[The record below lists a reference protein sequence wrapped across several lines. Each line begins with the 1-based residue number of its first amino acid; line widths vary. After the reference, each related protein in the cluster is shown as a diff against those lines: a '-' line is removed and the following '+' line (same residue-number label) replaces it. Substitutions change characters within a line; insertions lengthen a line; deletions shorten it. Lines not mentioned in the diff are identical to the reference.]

1 MQELKR
7 SAISRLFS
15 FRRPDGFIVFLVTL
29 SVLSASLILLREAT
43 YGVWVSW
50 DSMNYIA
57 GANKLLTG
65 NFLVAYPA
73 TTPPLFP
80 ILLTSANLFAVDPR
94 DIAGPLNAAAFGL
107 SVFVAGQWLRSRIE
121 SGFLIVWGCLA
132 IMFSIPLTNAA
143 SIALTEVV
151 FVLLTILA
159 LIEIDKF
166 LNTSQRSSLVWAA
179 LYTALACMTRYAGI
193 ALIMTIVLLL
203 VFQHNVKLF
212 ESVKRIAAY
221 LLIAI
226 TPLGL
231 WLLRNILITGT
242 LTGNRR
248 PSNAIL
254 LETLEQT
261 NGVISKW
268 VFLDLSLGGVQV
280 VALILVGIALL
291 ALMIAAGYNLIRSY
305 QDTEARNNYSP
316 FYTFGTFTLVYISF
330 IIMSQMTTHLAPPGN
345 RFLSPVYIPLL
356 FVAVFTMD
364 RFIRYQQKRRLLP
377 SVSNW
382 PIIGTIVPTGV
393 NILTVIL
400 AIVLTLWLY
409 QAVLLNAAIIQKSN
423 AGRYGG
429 FASPKWSHSEV
440 IRYIK
445 AHHISGVVYSNVPP
459 AIYFNVTA
467 QEVLEFSWN
476 LPASIY
482 SDKKGLKCIKLPF
495 KWHELT
501 QRMEREHTTSDDE
514 YIVWFYNWSPWASRY
529 DYDFHEIGALSY
541 MELVVE
547 LSDGVIFQVSKN

>member
-1 MQELKR
+1 
-7 SAISRLFS
+7 
-15 FRRPDGFIVFLVTL
+15 
-29 SVLSASLILLREAT
+29 
-43 YGVWVSW
+43 
-50 DSMNYIA
+50 
-57 GANKLLTG
+57 
-65 NFLVAYPA
+65 
-73 TTPPLFP
+73 
-80 ILLTSANLFAVDPR
+80 
-94 DIAGPLNAAAFGL
+94 
-107 SVFVAGQWLRSRIE
+107 
-121 SGFLIVWGCLA
+121 
-132 IMFSIPLTNAA
+132 
-143 SIALTEVV
+143 
-151 FVLLTILA
+151 
-159 LIEIDKF
+159 
-166 LNTSQRSSLVWAA
+166 
-179 LYTALACMTRYAGI
+179 MTRYAGI

-242 LTGNRR
+242 LTGIRR

-268 VFLDLSLGGVQV
+268 VFLDLSLGGVQI

-291 ALMIAAGYNLIRSY
+291 TLMITAGYNLIRSY
-305 QDTEARNNYSP
+305 QDTEAWNNYSP
-316 FYTFGTFTLVYISF
+316 IYTFGTFTLVYISF

-382 PIIGTIVPTGV
+382 PIIGTIVPAGV

-423 AGRYGG
+423 AGRYVG
-429 FASPKWSHSEV
+429 FASPKWAHSEI
-440 IRYIK
+440 IRYIE

-459 AIYFNVTA
+459 SIYFNAAA
-467 QEVLEFSWN
+467 QDVLHFTWDVPPN
-476 LPASIY
+476 IY
-482 SDKKGLKCIKLPF
+482 INIKGLKCIKLPF
-495 KWHELT
+495 KLHELAL
-501 QRMEREHTTSDDE
+501 RMEEEHTTSDDQ

-529 DYDFHEIGALSY
+529 DYNFHEIRARSY

-547 LSDGVIFQVSKN
+547 LSDGVIFRVSRD